1 MHLLITSMNQI
12 VDHTWFLLI
21 EFTCVTL
28 AVILWN
34 NLPGLSWALLF
45 IALVF
50 ILLRLVTGKSSLV
63 RTPFDIPIAIF
74 LITAGIGIWAAYQPA
89 IALIKFWLILSAG
102 LLFLLLT
109 QLPKHYLW
117 WVAGIL
123 SLLGIGI
130 GIFFFLSNN
139 WDVQAQKFQLLSQ
152 IGSAWMRIR
161 PNLRLAV
168 IHPNDVAGISGLTL
182 PFSIALTL
190 DFSRKKSVPGTLSFG
205 LGSVLILA
213 AILLSASRGSWM
225 AIGITTGLWI
235 MWEITGRLTQQRKP
249 AHQVFFV
256 VLLALLACMAVG
268 NIWSSLHGKLSE
280 ISIGRVGATVSDQR
294 YHVFW
299 SDIELIK
306 DVPFTGAGLDSFP
319 GLYSHYIL
327 VNPNYIL
334 GYGHNIFLDAA
345 LQQGIV
351 GGLMLFIIY
360 MGSIWLLIF
369 QPAPPGSSILR
380 KAIVSSLTII
390 IFHGLVDNIVYRT
403 FYTHLLFIVPG
414 MAAGLMITKKTNN
427 AETRL
432 GQSQFRR
439 LLVPFVITFSLLII
453 GLIAFRR
460 PLLSAW
466 YTNLGAVE
474 MAKVELSDFPTSSWD
489 EGRRVDLL
497 SPAESFF
504 TRAVNNEPDNPGAN
518 YHLGLIAMAKRDYP
532 IAISHLEI
540 ARINDP
546 YHRGILKALGLSY
559 IWNGQIDDAVPLLS
573 LIPEANQELSIYP
586 WWWRELDRP
595 DLATYAE
602 QYLKLVESGQ

>member
-1 MHLLITSMNQI
+1 MKQI

-21 EFTCVTL
+21 EFTCITL
-28 AVILWN
+28 AVILWS

-45 IALVF
+45 VALVF
-50 ILLRLVTGKSSLV
+50 ILLRLVAGKSSLV

-74 LITAGIGIWAAYQPA
+74 LITAGIGVWAAYQPA

-102 LLFLLLT
+102 LLFFLLT
-109 QLPKHYLW
+109 KLPKHYLW

-161 PNLRLAV
+161 PNLRLAGF
-168 IHPNDVAGISGLTL
+168 HSNDVAGISGLTL

-190 DFSRKKSVPGTLSFG
+190 DFRRKKSVLGTLSFG
-205 LGSVLILA
+205 LGSILILA

-225 AIGITTGLWI
+225 AIGVTTGLWL

-249 AHQVFFV
+249 THQVFFI
-256 VLLALLACMAVG
+256 VLLALLACVAVG
-268 NIWSSLHGKLSE
+268 YIWSAIHGRLSE
-280 ISIGRVGATVSDQR
+280 ISIGRDGATVSDQR

-319 GLYSHYIL
+319 GLYSNYIL
-327 VNPNYIL
+327 INPNYIL

-360 MGSIWLLIF
+360 MSSIWLLIF
-369 QPAPPGSSILR
+369 QPAPPGYSILR
-380 KAIVSSLTII
+380 KAIVFSLTII

-403 FYTHLLFIVPG
+403 FYTPLLFIVPG
-414 MAAGLMITKKTNN
+414 IAAGLMITIKPNYV
-427 AETRL
+427 ETRL
-432 GQSQFRR
+432 AQSQFRR
-439 LLVPFVITFSLLII
+439 LIVPFIITFSLLII

-460 PLLSAW
+460 PLSSAW
-466 YTNLGAVE
+466 YINLGAVE
-474 MAKVELSDFPTSSWD
+474 MAKVELSEFPTGSWD
-489 EGRRVDLL
+489 EGQHVDLL
-497 SPAESFF
+497 SPAESLFN
-504 TRAVNNEPDNPGAN
+504 RALIYEPTNPGAN
-518 YHLGLIAMAKRDYP
+518 YRLGLIAMLKRDFP
-532 IAISHLEI
+532 TAVSHLEI
-540 ARINDP
+540 AHISDP
-546 YHRGILKALGLSY
+546 YHRGVLKALGLSY
-559 IWNGQIDDAVPLLS
+559 LWNGQIEDAVSLLS
-573 LIPEANQELSIYP
+573 HIPESNQELAIYP
-586 WWWRELDRP
+586 WWWREQNRQ
-595 DLATYAE
+595 DLATYVE
-602 QYLKLVESGQ
+602 EYLALVKSGK

>member
-1 MHLLITSMNQI
+1 MKQT

-21 EFTCVTL
+21 EFTCITL

-34 NLPGLSWALLF
+34 NLPWLSWELLF
-45 IALVF
+45 VALVF
-50 ILLRLVTGKSSLV
+50 ILLLLVTGKSSLV

-74 LITAGIGIWAAYQPA
+74 LITAGIGVWAAYQPA
-89 IALIKFWLILSAG
+89 VALIKFWSILSAG

-123 SLLGIGI
+123 SILGVGI

-168 IHPNDVAGISGLTL
+168 IHPNDVAGISGLSL
-182 PFSIALTL
+182 PFSFALTL
-190 DFSRKKSVPGTLSFG
+190 DFRRKKSVLGTLSFG

-225 AIGITTGLWI
+225 AIGITAGLWI
-235 MWEITGRLTQQRKP
+235 MWEITGRLTQQKKP

-256 VLLALLACMAVG
+256 VVLALLACVAVG
-268 NIWSSLHGKLSE
+268 YIWSSLHGRLSE

-294 YHVFW
+294 YHVFL

-319 GLYSHYIL
+319 GLYSNYIL

-345 LQQGIV
+345 LQQGIL

-360 MGSIWLLIF
+360 IGSILWLIF
-369 QPAPPGSSILR
+369 QPAPPGYSILR
-380 KAIVSSLTII
+380 MAIVSSLTII

-403 FYTHLLFIVPG
+403 FYTPLLFIVPG
-414 MAAGLMITKKTNN
+414 MAAGLMIT
-427 AETRL
+427 
-432 GQSQFRR
+432 
-439 LLVPFVITFSLLII
+439 
-453 GLIAFRR
+453 
-460 PLLSAW
+460 
-466 YTNLGAVE
+466 
-474 MAKVELSDFPTSSWD
+474 
-489 EGRRVDLL
+489 
-497 SPAESFF
+497 
-504 TRAVNNEPDNPGAN
+504 
-518 YHLGLIAMAKRDYP
+518 
-532 IAISHLEI
+532 
-540 ARINDP
+540 
-546 YHRGILKALGLSY
+546 
-559 IWNGQIDDAVPLLS
+559 
-573 LIPEANQELSIYP
+573 
-586 WWWRELDRP
+586 
-595 DLATYAE
+595 
-602 QYLKLVESGQ
+602 